1 MVYIIFLCLT
11 IPMLLMLPLLETRSR
26 WIVGFYLLGTFTA
39 LAAYEFN
46 TIVFQLSGMCARSFT
61 ELIPPIA
68 EELLKALPVLCYAL
82 LLDDSRKRV
91 LPIAMAVG
99 VGFAVLENTVLLVE
113 YLGSVTVAWA
123 AARGFSASLMH
134 GLCTV
139 TIGTGICYV
148 KKQRK
153 LFYTGTFGLV
163 SIAIT
168 MHAIFNLLIQSSYD
182 IVGMIMPLILYAL
195 LYILHSRKS
204 LRLPFLSY

>member
-1 MVYIIFLCLT
+1 MVYIIFLCLS
-11 IPMLLMLPLLETRSR
+11 IPIVLMLPLLESRSR
-26 WIVGFYLLGTFTA
+26 WIIGFFLLGAVTA
-39 LAAYEFN
+39 LAAYEIN
-46 TIVFQLSGMCARSFT
+46 TIAFPLLDMDARSFT
-61 ELIPPIA
+61 ELVPPVV

-113 YLGSVTVAWA
+113 YIDEVTMAWA

-148 KKQRK
+148 KKQKK
-153 LFYTGTFGLV
+153 LFYTGTFGLI
-163 SIAIT
+163 SLAIT
-168 MHAIFNLLIQSSYD
+168 LHALFNLLIQSSYD
-182 IVGMIMPLILYAL
+182 FVGMAMPLALYAL
-195 LYILHSRKS
+195 LYLLNRRQNLK
-204 LRLPFLSY
+204 LPFLSY

>member
-1 MVYIIFLCLT
+1 
-11 IPMLLMLPLLETRSR
+11 MLGA
-26 WIVGFYLLGTFTA
+26 VTA
-39 LAAYEFN
+39 LAAYEIN
-46 TIVFQLSGMCARSFT
+46 TIAFPLLDMDARSFT
-61 ELIPPIA
+61 ELVPPVV

-113 YLGSVTVAWA
+113 YIDEVTMAWA

-148 KKQRK
+148 KKQKK
-153 LFYTGTFGLV
+153 LFYTGTFGLI
-163 SIAIT
+163 SLAIT
-168 MHAIFNLLIQSSYD
+168 LHALFNLLIQSSYD
-182 IVGMIMPLILYAL
+182 FVGMAMPLALYAL
-195 LYILHSRKS
+195 LYLLNRRQNLK
-204 LRLPFLSY
+204 LPFLSY